1 MWHLPRTELGEP
13 GQGTRREEEARA
25 AARRGAAAAAAAA
38 AALAPMSAFAA
49 ALRVAEMEDFRADF
63 DGGDDY

>member
-1 MWHLPRTELGEP
+1 M
-13 GQGTRREEEARA
+13 EEEARA
-25 AARRGAAAAAAAA
+25 AARRGAAAAAPATAAP
-38 AALAPMSAFAA
+38 APMSAFAA